1 MATVVC
7 QRIAS
12 RKSTKF
18 SRVRFLLDSP
28 IANQQVSHT
37 DQERHDVTMSSWRKM
52 EFTGVSRVNKQPQ
65 LHFRLGCSG
74 NCTFVSLWCDYLRA
88 KCAKENW
95 KIVVSLLC
103 NLCHVAV
110 VIFNKAIWLPC
121 AILQHMLFDGSSSFQ
136 VAKVIWCFVYAV
148 DPHLQHTISKCV
160 SSDIRGVSFTHEFD
174 LACLGLTFKWCTHC
188 VLSIFSFLKQA
199 LSILQDNTKVCESC
213 MVHFS
218 CALIS
223 IDKIYSNET
232 WLALANFR

>member
-52 EFTGVSRVNKQPQ
+52 EFTGVSGVNKQPQ

-110 VIFNKAIWLPC
+110 VIFTKPFDFLVLYCNTCYLMEAAVFRLPKWFGALC
-121 AILQHMLFDGSSSFQ
+121 MLL
-136 VAKVIWCFVYAV
+136 I
-148 DPHLQHTISKCV
+148 P
-160 SSDIRGVSFTHEFD
+160 
-174 LACLGLTFKWCTHC
+174 
-188 VLSIFSFLKQA
+188 IF
-199 LSILQDNTKVCESC
+199 NTGYPNASPV
-213 MVHFS
+213 
-218 CALIS
+218 
-223 IDKIYSNET
+223 T
-232 WLALANFR
+232 